1 MVSKEKFHALSFL
14 ADMNLLPSFVMASC
28 HGVAMYKSTDI
39 NRRLETLKSLLER
52 IHRSWGPQDF
62 EALMRF
68 FVEILPRLT
77 NAERCSV
84 FVVDQTTE
92 NIWLK
97 FGTGLMAK
105 SIIAPMK
112 GSLVG
117 ESILTGN
124 TVVQTGLEHKNGYHA
139 VVAKQTEFTTRNLIC
154 VPIRSLAGNYHIGA
168 VELLNKK
175 NDQEFTRE
183 DEDLLKQLVKYL
195 ALSIEHNTV
204 TEEIIE
210 VTRGMH
216 TEIARSSEALYG
228 NERFIAASRSMQNIM
243 ALVQQVRPLPVNVFI
258 TGESGSGKEVIARL
272 IHERPGERRSRPF
285 VAVNCSSIPEN
296 LMESEFFGHEKGA
309 FTGAANSRMGRFEEA
324 TGGTLFLDEIADMP
338 LSMQPKFLRAIQEME
353 GVRLGS
359 NKLHHY
365 DFRIVSASSKDLRD
379 EVKAGRF
386 REDLFFRLFSIDIR
400 LPPLRERRDDIL
412 PLIML
417 FLEQVSKRFKKR
429 TRGFTP
435 TLLTLFETYA
445 WPGNVRQLEHEVERL
460 VALTP
465 EGEIITEAHCSPQL
479 LEARPVLAGSGIMP
493 MDTLSLPE
501 NRKRLE
507 IDLIHQAL
515 LRTDGN
521 KVRAAELLDITRQS
535 LHNKLK
541 LYKMEE
547 L

>member
-1 MVSKEKFHALSFL
+1 
-14 ADMNLLPSFVMASC
+14 
-28 HGVAMYKSTDI
+28 MYKSTEI
-39 NRRLETLKSLLER
+39 NRRLETLKALLER
-52 IHRSWGPQDF
+52 IHRSWDPQDF

-77 NAERCSV
+77 NSERCSV
-84 FVVDQTTE
+84 FIVDQTTE

-97 FGTGLMAK
+97 FGTGVAEK
-105 SIIAPMK
+105 AIIAPMK

-117 ESILTGN
+117 ESILTGR
-124 TVVQTGLEHKNGYHA
+124 TVTQTGLEFRAGYHSL
-139 VVAKQTEFTTRNLIC
+139 VGKKTEFITRNLIC
-154 VPIRSLAGNYHIGA
+154 VPIHSLAGNYYIGA

-175 NDQEFTRE
+175 DDQEFTAE
-183 DEDLLKQLVKYL
+183 DEALLKQLVKYL

-210 VTRGMH
+210 ITRGMH
-216 TEIARSSEALYG
+216 VEMARSADPMVG
-228 NERFIAASRSMQNIM
+228 THRFIASSRAMRQIV
-243 ALVQQVRPLPVNVFI
+243 AVVQQVGPLPVNVFI

-272 IHERPGERRSRPF
+272 IHELPDERRSRPF

-309 FTGAANSRMGRFEEA
+309 FTGASNSRMGRFEEA
-324 TGGTLFLDEIADMP
+324 TGGTLFLDEISDMP
-338 LSMQPKFLRAIQEME
+338 MTIQPKFLRAIQEME

-359 NKLHHY
+359 NKIHHY
-365 DFRIVSASSKDLRD
+365 DFRIISASSKDLRD

-400 LPPLRERRDDIL
+400 LPPLRERTEDIL
-412 PLIML
+412 PLILL
-417 FLEQVSKRFKKR
+417 FLENVSKKFKKK
-429 TRGFTP
+429 TNGFSP
-435 TLLTLFETYA
+435 SLLTLFESYS

-465 EGEIITEAHCSPQL
+465 EGEIISEAHCSPQL
-479 LEARPVLAGSGIMP
+479 LEACPPALKSTGVTS
-493 MDTLSLPE
+493 DSLSLPE
-501 NRKRLE
+501 HRRQLE
-507 IDLIHQAL
+507 MDLIHKAL
-515 LRTDGN
+515 RRTDGN

-541 LYKMEE
+541 LYHIEDV
-547 L
+547 